1 MDSWGKGVYT
11 PHTLIHIQENDMNF
25 YGYIKNIYY
34 AFERKKEKLYLKNLC
49 RNGLKLGNNVEIVG
63 NYFFDPSHCFLI
75 SIGDNCTICPN
86 VRLIAHDASIKKLFN
101 FTKIGRIEIK
111 ENCFIGDSTIV
122 LQNVTIGENS
132 IIGAGSVVTKN
143 IAANMVAAGNPAKQ
157 LMTVKEYKE
166 RVERLSKDKKIFS
179 KEYYIDKLDNTKRI
193 EMIESLKKGTGFIV

>member
-1 MDSWGKGVYT
+1 
-11 PHTLIHIQENDMNF
+11 MNF
-25 YGYIKNIYY
+25 YVYIKNIYY
-34 AFERKKEKLYLKNLC
+34 AVERKKEKLYLKNLC
-49 RNGLKLGNNVEIVG
+49 KNGLKLGNNVEIIG

-86 VRLIAHDASIKKLFN
+86 VRLIAHDASIKKLCN
-101 FTKIGRIEIK
+101 FTKIGKIEIK

-166 RVERLSKDKKIFS
+166 RIERLSKGKKIFT
-179 KEYYIDKLDNTKRI
+179 KEYYINKLDNTKRK
-193 EMIESLKKGTGFIV
+193 EMIESLNKGTGFIV